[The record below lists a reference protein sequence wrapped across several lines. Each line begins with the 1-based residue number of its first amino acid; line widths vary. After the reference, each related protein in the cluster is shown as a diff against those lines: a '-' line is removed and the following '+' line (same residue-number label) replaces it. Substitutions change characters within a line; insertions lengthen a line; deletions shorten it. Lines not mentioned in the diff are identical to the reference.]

1 MSKKEMTYGEL
12 LEEYFKA
19 KDKADGLWEVL
30 LSNFFRTLKVEHIE
44 INEEEKEYL

>member
-1 MSKKEMTYGEL
+1 MTYEEL

-30 LSNFFRTLKVEHIE
+30 LSSFFINLKLGHIE
-44 INEEEKEYL
+44 INEEEKE